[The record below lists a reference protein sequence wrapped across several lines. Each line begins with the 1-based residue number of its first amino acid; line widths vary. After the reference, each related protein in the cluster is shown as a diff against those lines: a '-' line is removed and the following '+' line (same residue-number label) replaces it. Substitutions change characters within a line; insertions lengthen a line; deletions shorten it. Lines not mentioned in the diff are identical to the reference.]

1 MSHEREAIELG
12 KTLEGVVTW
21 TDEKRNALA
30 HLHSA
35 ARSEARGAGPRV
47 RSGPWRDLERRLF
60 GDPGRLM
67 SINEENGQGLSAS
80 LINGTAV
87 GVFALAGIEETDE
100 LSDRLWG
107 THNWRSVLDSCPAA
121 EVMEVGE
128 HDDVPGMSD
137 VYFWV
142 RISEPDECA
151 RQLREL
157 ILRLT

>member
-1 MSHEREAIELG
+1 
-12 KTLEGVVTW
+12 
-21 TDEKRNALA
+21 
-30 HLHSA
+30 
-35 ARSEARGAGPRV
+35 
-47 RSGPWRDLERRLF
+47 
-60 GDPGRLM
+60 M
-67 SINEENGQGLSAS
+67 SINEETGQGLSAS

-142 RISEPDECA
+142 RISDPDECA

-157 ILRLT
+157 ILTLT